1 MVKKQVKNNKNMFSK
16 GRTALLTLLASLGVV
31 SAVGMTRTVVNNDG
45 PDNPKDKKEVVAD
58 VARDGN
64 LTANLPT
71 DPVELERFI
80 KMADETLAE
89 LNKKIE
95 NDELNPEEEFY
106 ARITIKNIN
115 AERAECIRRLGAMQQ
130 ANGKNGR

>member
-1 MVKKQVKNNKNMFSK
+1 MKQQKNNVKNFSGARK
-16 GRTALLTLLASLGVV
+16 GLLTLLASLGVV

-58 VARDGN
+58 VARGGK
-64 LTANLPT
+64 LTVNLPT

-80 KMADETLAE
+80 KMADETLAK

-106 ARITIKNIN
+106 ARITIKNIT
-115 AERAECIRRLGAMQQ
+115 AERAECIRRLAALQQ
-130 ANGKNGR
+130 ANAKNGR

>member
-1 MVKKQVKNNKNMFSK
+1 MKQQKNNVKNFSGARK
-16 GRTALLTLLASLGVV
+16 GLLTLLASLGVV

-58 VARDGN
+58 VARDDK
-64 LTANLPT
+64 LTVNLPT
-71 DPVELERFI
+71 DPIELERFI
-80 KMADETLAE
+80 KMADEMLAK

-106 ARITIKNIN
+106 ARITIKNIT
-115 AERAECIRRLGAMQQ
+115 AERAECIRRLAALQQ
-130 ANGKNGR
+130 ANAKNGR

>member
-1 MVKKQVKNNKNMFSK
+1 MKQQKNNVKNFSGARK
-16 GRTALLTLLASLGVV
+16 GLLTLLASLGVV

-58 VARDGN
+58 VARGGK

-71 DPVELERFI
+71 DPMELERFI
-80 KMADETLAE
+80 KMADEMLAK

-106 ARITIKNIN
+106 ARITIKNIT
-115 AERAECIRRLGAMQQ
+115 AERAECIRRLAALQQ
-130 ANGKNGR
+130 ANAKNGR

>member
-1 MVKKQVKNNKNMFSK
+1 MVKQQKNNVKNFSGARK
-16 GRTALLTLLASLGVV
+16 GLLTLLASLGVV

-58 VARDGN
+58 VARGGK
-64 LTANLPT
+64 LTVNLPT

-80 KMADETLAE
+80 KMADETLAK

-106 ARITIKNIN
+106 ARITIKNIT
-115 AERAECIRRLGAMQQ
+115 AERAECIRRLAALQQ
-130 ANGKNGR
+130 ANAKNGR